1 MTTDYE
7 RHLIVSYLANAAARL
22 HHRDRAASAL
32 AEWVMDREDGAG
44 FASRRLRSR
53 LDRANID
60 PDERLSGSD
69 WRSFRRALRD
79 ECAATG
85 QGQPDLTARR
95 LQRLAETTGLNRT
108 DVAILELLLRYHTQ
122 PIIESMIDEVLLRST
137 MFERLATRTLKGS
150 LVPALLGVSASTVRD
165 RLSDGAPLVSSGL
178 VSVERD
184 GDVTIVD
191 RLRRLATVPA
201 SAGLDASRLLLDPA
215 PASELEWSDFDHIA
229 EGRDHIERL
238 IQGALRTSAPGVNIL
253 LYGPPGTGKTEFC
266 KVLAERLGVT
276 LYGVGEADDDG
287 DEPSRGERLQEL
299 RLAQRLLARDGRS
312 LLLFDEM
319 EDLLSGSATAGL
331 SLFGQP
337 FFGGSR
343 NGGSKVY
350 MHRLLE
356 RAPAPTLW
364 AMNDARS
371 VSQTL
376 LRRMMFALELRPP
389 TAAVRARIWSRQ
401 LEHHGIE
408 AGPDE
413 AHALAR
419 EFAATPGVAAG
430 ATAAARIGGGGIET
444 VRRGV
449 RGLSRVL
456 SCDAPP
462 QGTPPLFDPALIQA
476 DTDPV
481 ALADSLVASGERRF
495 SLCLQGPPGTGK
507 SAFVRYLAERMGLEV
522 MQKRASDLMSMWVG
536 GTEQNIA
543 AAFAEARDTGAFL
556 VFDEADSLLADRRG
570 AERSWEVSQ
579 VNEML
584 TWMESHPLPFACTTN
599 FGEHL
604 DAATL
609 RRFVFK
615 VALDYLSPGRPGRLP
630 HLLRPRAA
638 GGRIAALTA
647 LTPGDFAVVRR
658 KAALLGR
665 LEEPE
670 ALAAM
675 LSAECAAK
683 PDRPRPVGFP
693 GVGAGCRALRVPRPV
708 PAR

>member
-1 MTTDYE
+1 MPTTYE
-7 RHLIVSYLANAAARL
+7 RRLIVFYLANAAARL
-22 HHRDRAASAL
+22 HHRDGEAAAL
-32 AEWVMDREDGAG
+32 AEWAVDRDNRSAYESKSL
-44 FASRRLRSR
+44 FSRLVQADIEHEERITARQLRNFRQALREECVAMKRTKYDRTALRLRC
-53 LDRANID
+53 LGKAIG
-60 PDERLSGSD
+60 LS
-69 WRSFRRALRD
+69 
-79 ECAATG
+79 
-85 QGQPDLTARR
+85 PV
-95 LQRLAETTGLNRT
+95 
-108 DVAILELLLRYHTQ
+108 DVDILELLLRYQTQ
-122 PIIESMIDEVLLRST
+122 PVIESMVDEVFVRSSRRT
-137 MFERLATRTLKGS
+137 MPLNVRGTAM
-150 LVPALLGVSASTVRD
+150 PALLGVSAGAVHS
-165 RLSDGAPLVSSGL
+165 RLTDGAPLVSSGL
-178 VSVERD
+178 VSIDRD

-191 RLRRLATVPA
+191 RLRRLATVPG
-201 SAGLDASRLLLDPA
+201 SAGLDVNRLLLDAA
-215 PASELEWSDFDHIA
+215 PASELEWTDFDHIA
-229 EGRDHIERL
+229 EGRDHIVRL

-276 LYGVGEADDDG
+276 LYSVGEADDDG
-287 DEPSRGERLQEL
+287 DEPSRRERLQEL
-299 RLAQRLLARDGRS
+299 RLAQRLLARNRGS

-319 EDLLSGSATAGL
+319 EDLLSGSATGGL
-331 SLFGQP
+331 SLFGQSL
-337 FFGGSR
+337 FSGSR
-343 NGGSKVY
+343 DGGSKVY

-364 AMNDARS
+364 AMNDAGS
-371 VSQTL
+371 VSKAL

-389 TAAVRARIWSRQ
+389 TTAVRARIWARQ

-430 ATAAARIGGGGIET
+430 ATAAAGIGGGGIDT

-456 SCDAPP
+456 SCEAPP
-462 QGTPPLFDPALIQA
+462 QGAPPLFDPALIQA

-481 ALADSLVASGERRF
+481 VLADRLVGSGEQRF

-507 SAFVRYLAERMGLEV
+507 SAFVRYLAERLGLEV
-522 MQKRASDLMSMWVG
+522 MQKRASDLISMWVG
-536 GTEQNIA
+536 ETEKNIA

-556 VFDEADSLLADRRG
+556 VFDEADSLLAERRF

-615 VALDYLSPGRPGRLP
+615 VALDYLSPAQIE
-630 HLLRPRAA
+630 AA
-638 GGRIAALTA
+638 FRTYFGLAPPADVTALTA

-658 KAALLGR
+658 KAALLGQ
-665 LEEPE
+665 LGEPE

-683 PDRPRPVGFP
+683 PDRPRPVGF
-693 GVGAGCRALRVPRPV
+693 RA
-708 PAR
+708 

>member
-1 MTTDYE
+1 MTTDHE

-22 HHRDRAASAL
+22 HHRDREAEAL
-32 AEWVMDREDGAG
+32 AEWLADRDNRSLYESKSL
-44 FASRRLRSR
+44 FSR
-53 LDRANID
+53 LVRAGIE
-60 PDERLSGSD
+60 PDEQITARQ
-69 WRSFRRALRD
+69 FRCLRQALRE
-79 ECAATG
+79 ECAAVKPTRY
-85 QGQPDLTARR
+85 DRTA
-95 LQRLAETTGLNRT
+95 QRLRCLGEATGLSPT
-108 DVAILELLLRYHTQ
+108 DIDILELLLRYQTQ
-122 PIIESMIDEVLLRST
+122 PLIESLIDDVFYRST
-137 MFERLATRTLKGS
+137 RRTRPLNVRGAAMS
-150 LVPALLGVSASTVRD
+150 ALLGVSANAVHGRLTD
-165 RLSDGAPLVSSGL
+165 RAPLVSSGL
-178 VSVERD
+178 VAIDRD
-184 GDVTIVD
+184 GDVSAVD
-191 RLRRLATVPA
+191 RLRRLATVPGR
-201 SAGLDASRLLLDPA
+201 AGFDVNRLLLDPA

-238 IQGALRTSAPGVNIL
+238 IQGALQSGTPGVNVL

-276 LYGVGEADDDG
+276 LYSVGEADDDG

-299 RLAQRLLARDGRS
+299 RLAQRLLSRDRRS

-319 EDLLSGSATAGL
+319 EDLLSEGHSGL

-337 FFGGSR
+337 FFGGTR
-343 NGGSKVY
+343 NGGSKVF

-389 TAAVRARIWSRQ
+389 TTAVRARIWTRQ
-401 LEHHGIE
+401 LDHHGIE

-413 AHALAR
+413 AHALAH

-430 ATAAARIGGGGIET
+430 ATAAARISGGGIDT

-456 SCDAPP
+456 SCEAPP
-462 QGTPPLFDPALIQA
+462 QGAPPLFDPTLIQA

-481 ALADSLVASGERRF
+481 ALADSLAASGEQRI

-507 SAFVRYLAERMGLEV
+507 SAYVRYLAERMRIEV

-556 VFDEADSLLADRRG
+556 IFDEADSLLADRRG

-599 FGEHL
+599 FGQHL

-615 VALDYLSPGRPGRLP
+615 VALDYLSREQAG
-630 HLLRPRAA
+630 AA
-638 GGRIAALTA
+638 FRIYFGLTPPAEIATLTA
-647 LTPGDFAVVRR
+647 LTPGDFAVVQR

-683 PDRPRPVGFP
+683 PDRPRPVGF
-693 GVGAGCRALRVPRPV
+693 RA
-708 PAR
+708 